1 MATVLLAVLRAYTL
15 ALGGIVTARA
25 AGGRL
30 QVSALLLGGLA
41 CASAVLFT
49 RARRRVAARVP
60 SWPFDPVNL
69 WAEAATG
76 AAALLMLATVTG
88 ANARA
93 GPDYWAEPYT
103 VISAVIIAAAT
114 TRAWA
119 GAAAAGFL
127 AGMYLL
133 CVLSGVAA
141 PPVAGHAAIA
151 AAASNA
157 VSYVAF
163 YALALMGFRLL
174 RSIAGRAE
182 ELQQE
187 LERLAGER
195 ARIGARPTRIDTA
208 SRIWQIGHDIA
219 TVVLKEVK
227 TAAHPPET
235 LRQLAAQFRG
245 DLLRALAA
253 DPRAPAD
260 LRAELE
266 HIAATYAIAVP
277 LDVDLAAMTGQP
289 AGLPAR
295 LMAEAAREL
304 LSNASHHCRGYPAS
318 LTGSATAD
326 YAEICVRN
334 GGPGVSPQRVAS
346 TWALKENII
355 HQFEA
360 AGGSYQIRSS
370 PHQDGTTVTLQFPG
384 TPASGRTAP

>member
-1 MATVLLAVLRAYTL
+1 MAAVLLALLRAYTL

-25 AGGRL
+25 AGWRL
-30 QVSALLLGGLA
+30 QVSAWLLVALA
-41 CASAVLFT
+41 GASAVLFT
-49 RARRRVAARVP
+49 RAARRVAARVP
-60 SWPFDPVNL
+60 RWPFDAVNL
-69 WAEAATG
+69 AAEAATA
-76 AAALLMLATVTG
+76 AAALLILAAVTKAAG
-88 ANARA
+88 RA
-93 GPDYWAEPYT
+93 GPGYWAEPYT
-103 VISAVIIAAAT
+103 VISAVIIAAAA

-119 GAAAAGFL
+119 GAVAAGFL

-133 CVLSGVAA
+133 CVLSGVAGA
-141 PPVAGHAAIA
+141 PAAGRAAV
-151 AAASNA
+151 AASNA
-157 VSYVAF
+157 VSYLAF

-174 RSIAGRAE
+174 RGIAGQAE
-182 ELQQE
+182 ELRQE
-187 LERLAGER
+187 LERLAQER
-195 ARIGARPTRIDTA
+195 ARITAGPTRNASA

-227 TAAHPPET
+227 AAVHPAEK
-235 LRQLAAQFRG
+235 LRQLAPRFRD
-245 DLLRALAA
+245 DLLRELAA
-253 DPRAPAD
+253 DPRAPVD

-266 HIAATYAIAVP
+266 YIAATYAIAVP
-277 LDVDLAAMTGQP
+277 LEVDLTAMTGQP

-304 LSNASHHCRGYPAS
+304 LSNASHHRRGYPAS

-360 AGGSYQIRSS
+360 AGGSYHILSS
-370 PHQDGTTVTLQFPG
+370 PHQDGTTVTLRFPAA
-384 TPASGRTAP
+384 PASGRTAP